1 MIWNREEY
9 IAHMTFEYTGKEM
22 FTELFGL
29 LIGLDDEWKN
39 QGVSQAELDLSAFGW
54 DSVLYVG
61 AGCNTG
67 AVTGIKPYIIEDN
80 KDYTVSVDGMGRKQK
95 LIKFSAT
102 FPLPVEYPVKDFDD
116 WMKIKHW
123 YSSSENIEN
132 RINIEQ
138 LKKAKEL
145 QEKGHLVLAGIPGG
159 FDEPRQLMG
168 EENLCLAYYEQPEL
182 IHDILHTISDTNMKI
197 FERIFDYVTVDNL
210 MVHEDMAGKSGA
222 LAGPVQIKE
231 FIAPYY
237 LKIWNECKLHG
248 TKLFSQDSDGNM
260 NGVIDAF
267 LDAGINIM
275 YPFEPNSHMDIV
287 KTRKKYGKR
296 LAFKGGIDKFALR
309 GNKEEVKKEL
319 EYKICT
325 ETLGGGTI
333 FALDHRIPNGVPLEN
348 YRYYAELGREILGK
362 IDSRH
367 NDIKNFK
374 SSPFVRMAF

>member
-9 IAHMTFEYTGKEM
+9 IAHMRFEYTGKEM

-29 LIGLDDEWKN
+29 LIGLDGEWKS
-39 QGVSQAELDLSAFGW
+39 QGASQNELNLSAFGW
-54 DSVLYVG
+54 DSVLYAG

-67 AVTGIKPYIIEDN
+67 AITGITPYVIEDN
-80 KDYTVSVDGMGRKQK
+80 QDYTISVDGMGRKQK

-102 FPLPVEYPVKDFDD
+102 IPLPYEYPVKDFED
-116 WMKIKHW
+116 WLKIKHW
-123 YSSSENIEN
+123 YSFRED
-132 RINIEQ
+132 RINPEQ
-138 LKKAKEL
+138 LKTAKKL
-145 QEKGHLVLAGIPGG
+145 QEQGHLILAGIPGG

-182 IHDILHTISDTNMKI
+182 IHDILNTISDTNMKV
-197 FERIFDYVTVDNL
+197 FERIFDFLTVDNL
-210 MVHEDMAGKSGA
+210 TVHEDMAGKSGA

-231 FIAPYY
+231 FIEPYY

-248 TKLFSQDSDGNM
+248 TKLFSQDSDGDM

-267 LDAGINIM
+267 LDADVNVM

-287 KTRKKYGKR
+287 KSRKKYGKR

-309 GNKEEVKKEL
+309 GGIKDIEEEL
-319 EYKICT
+319 AYKICS

-348 YRYYAELGREILGK
+348 YKYYAKLGRKMLGK
-362 IDSRH
+362 FDSSH
-367 NDIKNFK
+367 DNFTT
-374 SSPFVRMAF
+374 SPFVRMAF